1 MFDAVGQIDITG
13 VDEVT
18 ETLVEGLIALGEQQ
32 NVSLILI
39 CLNAFRNIYFH
50 VLKNTGQICIMP
62 KINAYYKSLYFTFF
76 TYYMYLDLFLM
87 YCGFI

>member
-32 NVSLILI
+32 NVSLFLI
-39 CLNAFRNIYFH
+39 CLNAFRNIYFYVH
-50 VLKNTGQICIMP
+50 VLKNTGQICIMS
-62 KINAYYKSLYFTFF
+62 KIIAYYKSYIFDLLYV
-76 TYYMYLDLFLM
+76 LF
-87 YCGFI
+87 